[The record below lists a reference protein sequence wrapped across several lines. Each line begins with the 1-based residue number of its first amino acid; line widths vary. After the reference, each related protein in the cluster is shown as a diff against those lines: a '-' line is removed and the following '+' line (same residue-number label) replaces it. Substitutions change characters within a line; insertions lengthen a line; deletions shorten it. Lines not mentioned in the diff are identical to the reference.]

1 MTFPRPS
8 KLWLGILAQLVAL
21 AATVGLLSADEARA
35 LTEAGGAAIGAAMI
49 LVPQLGTL
57 AGLGHSIWVRRRG
70 EPASPSPAGM
80 ELPPGEMFLRRR
92 DGRTDHPRF
101 GPD

>member
-1 MTFPRPS
+1 MTIPRPS

-70 EPASPSPAGM
+70 GEQAPPLPGGV
-80 ELPPGEMFLRRR
+80 ELPPGEMFLQRGDAR
-92 DGRTDHPRF
+92 HPRF